1 MPTRE
6 GIMEGIQDLIDKYG
20 YSLKPED
27 LMVWLDSQG
36 VAIVRYPSRG
46 EDLTGFEIVEVMPLI
61 GEEQ

>member
-46 EDLTGFEIVEVMPLI
+46 EDLSGFGILKAESLI
-61 GEEQ
+61 KED